1 MRTLNERENHTV
13 NQFAKEFVER
23 ETGVTPGEGYELSF
37 DQLGE
42 SKRSLQ
48 KRAGKVGF
56 RTSLTEFFKAARR
69 RGRERNPIAPNQAD
83 IVKWILYDR
92 FQFASGTT
100 VPNNFKF
107 FTSPIGQ
114 NGKTK
119 VDTNMEQVQRL
130 ADPLW
135 FNTEGI
141 GFFFGGPN
149 DPTDINGFLDTE
161 YMEYWVG
168 QKVYLEGP
176 VQCFPGGAG
185 LQMAAAGV
193 LDYRFATNGVPRTDN
208 VFDVRLPAGIHL
220 GTDTAGNSIVTDGLI
235 GITILQGQQFRVEMQ
250 APAGGFA
257 LEAAPG
263 SGLNV
268 MCYLYGILSRG
279 VQ

>member
-1 MRTLNERENHTV
+1 MQSNARD
-13 NQFAKEFVER
+13 FIER
-23 ETGVTPGEGYELSF
+23 ETGIAPGVGYELSF
-37 DQLGE
+37 KEMGE
-42 SKRSLQ
+42 TAASLN
-48 KRAGKVGF
+48 RHAGKVGF
-56 RTSLTEFFKAARR
+56 KTSLTEFFRAAKRR
-69 RGRERNPIAPNQAD
+69 SRAQNPIAPNQAD

-92 FQFASGTT
+92 FQFAAGTT

-141 GFFFGGPN
+141 GFFFNPQN
-149 DPTDINGFLDTE
+149 DIGDMSNLFATE
-161 YMEYWVG
+161 YMEFWVG
-168 QKVYLEGP
+168 QKVYVEGP

-185 LQMAAAGV
+185 IWADTAASGTSV
-193 LDYRFATNGVPRTDN
+193 SSNGEPRTDN

-220 GTDTAGNSIVTDGLI
+220 GTDSTGTAIVTDGLI
-235 GITILQGQQFRVEMQ
+235 GITILQGQQFRVEMN
-250 APAGGFA
+250 APAGGAA
-257 LEAAPG
+257 LQTTPAT
-263 SGLNV
+263 GLTV